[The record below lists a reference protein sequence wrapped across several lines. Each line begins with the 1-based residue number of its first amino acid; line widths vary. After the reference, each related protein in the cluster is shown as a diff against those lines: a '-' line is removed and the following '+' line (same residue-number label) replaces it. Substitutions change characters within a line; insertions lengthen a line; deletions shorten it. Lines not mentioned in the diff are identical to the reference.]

1 MSRYPA
7 GEKRNPSVAWILG
20 CRIFQTA
27 PWDPNQS
34 KVTINLRL
42 VKIEGKSTQ
51 TRFLGLSL
59 RFCVIPLLGFKIQIS
74 TAKLESC
81 DEKPCSRNA
90 LCTRK
95 LRV

>member
-1 MSRYPA
+1 MDFRLPHFPRQLP
-7 GEKRNPSVAWILG
+7 GI
-20 CRIFQTA
+20 
-27 PWDPNQS
+27 PNQS

-42 VKIEGKSTQ
+42 LKIEGKSTQ

-81 DEKPCSRNA
+81 DEKPCSSVPKCSLHQEA
-90 LCTRK
+90 SCIDAQW
-95 LRV
+95 